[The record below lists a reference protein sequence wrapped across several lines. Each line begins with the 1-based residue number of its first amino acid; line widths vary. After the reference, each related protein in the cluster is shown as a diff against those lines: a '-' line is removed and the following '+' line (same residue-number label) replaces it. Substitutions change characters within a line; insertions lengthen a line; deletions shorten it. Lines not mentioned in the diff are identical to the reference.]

1 MTPMEITLLVIG
13 VIIFIASFFI
23 KDRKAVKSERD
34 IEEEQRQIRKLMEHE
49 LDDMKSRV
57 NDATDETVEY
67 AMEKAERSLEKL
79 SNEKIMAVS
88 DYSNMVMEEIDKN
101 HKEVM
106 FLYDMLSDKQVDVNN
121 SARKVEATVREA
133 ENFSNEAISSTEEFR
148 KNLDDY
154 SNRKLEEVRQA
165 AESVTDSVTAAAPAG
180 YDEAGRPYAPYVPPR
195 VDRPMT
201 AIDMLKARQSE
212 ADIKPVFNTLNTD
225 SFKSIEAS
233 EVTLMNPEDVL
244 RPMTFGENGSGFD
257 SATGMVDT
265 IQDDVVQQEPKKQSS
280 FMKGF
285 GSGKANNNQKIIELH
300 EQGKST
306 VEIAKE
312 LNLGVGEV
320 KLVIDLFK

>member
-49 LDDMKSRV
+49 LDDMKSMV

-133 ENFSNEAISSTEEFR
+133 EDFSDAAMASTEEFR
-148 KNLDDY
+148 RNLDDY
-154 SNRKLEEVRQA
+154 SSKKLEEVRQA
-165 AESVTDSVTAAAPAG
+165 AESVTDSVIAPEPAG
-180 YDEAGRPYAPYVPPR
+180 YDEAGRPYTPYVPPK

-201 AIDMLKARQSE
+201 AIDMLKARQNE
-212 ADIKPVFNTLNTD
+212 EDIKPVFNTLNTD

-244 RPMTFGENGSGFD
+244 RPMNFGENAPEFD
-257 SATGMVDT
+257 NTTGMADMM
-265 IQDDVVQQEPKKQSS
+265 QGDVPQQEPKKQSS

-285 GSGKANNNQKIIELH
+285 GPGKGNNNQKIIELH

-306 VEIAKE
+306 VDIAKE

-320 KLVIDLFK
+320 KLVIDLFR